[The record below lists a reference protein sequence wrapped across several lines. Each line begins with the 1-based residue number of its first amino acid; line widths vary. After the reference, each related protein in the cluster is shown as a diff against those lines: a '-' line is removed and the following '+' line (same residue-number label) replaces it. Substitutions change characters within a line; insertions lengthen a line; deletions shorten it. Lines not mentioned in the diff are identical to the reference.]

1 MSLKTVVFNLIYL
14 NKSEKIKDVS
24 YFNSE
29 SWEPKAN
36 LTNCKRLLNEYY
48 ERKRIEDEKP
58 KKKRAKKR
66 KRAAEKS
73 KSSDKKPKSVPS
85 SKHVALPQ
93 GNLVN
98 DD

>member
-48 ERKRIEDEKP
+48 ERKRI
-58 KKKRAKKR
+58 
-66 KRAAEKS
+66 
-73 KSSDKKPKSVPS
+73 
-85 SKHVALPQ
+85 
-93 GNLVN
+93 
-98 DD
+98 